1 MYDHVTPYLK
11 RINSFVTNC
20 SLRGTLRD
28 WTKNACKIFLFYV
41 RMNFQLQT
49 LIFPELLKN
58 SSNDK
63 SYEDVS

>member
-20 SLRGTLRD
+20 SLRDTLRD
-28 WTKNACKIFLFYV
+28 LIKNACKIFLFYV

-49 LIFPELLKN
+49 HL
-58 SSNDK
+58 
-63 SYEDVS
+63 VSQNY